1 MKKTNF
7 DSLIKE
13 MKRFEKKANFEKTS
27 KKELLKWLK
36 KEIKEY
42 ETAKTKSKKSDKLMD
57 TIILI
62 IQIAKRDNISLDAA
76 WKKWWVK
83 SKKYLK

>member
-1 MKKTNF
+1 
-7 DSLIKE
+7 
-13 MKRFEKKANFEKTS
+13 
-27 KKELLKWLK
+27 
-36 KEIKEY
+36 
-42 ETAKTKSKKSDKLMD
+42 MD